1 MKKSIAMILAIVMM
15 MALVACGGG
24 NTSTPSTSNPGT
36 TSTPVQEGTA
46 GLNKPDEPVTADPAV
61 KYRDHVE
68 IAASAVP
75 TTLDPYQKS
84 DVSHDVAFKL
94 SHNQLIFYNYETRTY
109 EPELAVEWKTEAGDS
124 YWFKLRQG
132 VKFQNGEELTADD
145 VLWSWIERPKTMEK
159 VGVTSLVNLVDSV
172 EVINDYELRVKLKS
186 PNTDFLSTVGVSG
199 ASILNREA
207 CTADAANG
215 FSIGTGGWK
224 FTNHVA
230 NDQVSYEKFEDSW
243 VWAGKET
250 PTKTL
255 TLRQR
260 PEASA
265 VTVAVQIGECA
276 TAVSGNGNEYETM
289 KNNPSVRMNVFASET
304 LEFMYFNMKDGVLAD
319 DPNLRKAIAY
329 AIKYDDLNLARF
341 DGLATRQKNFWGP
354 NQPGRVELPDD
365 LTVDYDLEKAKD
377 YLSKSKQ
384 PNGCTINICTVA
396 VFETYAVVIME
407 NLKALGITVNVE
419 TLDGTGFNAKMNE
432 GVGYDIGIYNISLN
446 ANATRFSFICN
457 PTSTTNRAH
466 YDNPE
471 MLAKYDAAKAEPDEA
486 KRMELLKEIQYEFAE
501 DMPYVPFF
509 TGVSYTI
516 ENAKAGGAQ
525 WSADTKHDFTYVW
538 QQAE

>member
-1 MKKSIAMILAIVMM
+1 MKRTLAMILAIVMT
-15 MALVACGGG
+15 MALVACGGDKP
-24 NTSTPSTSNPGT
+24 TSTPSDPA
-36 TSTPVQEGTA
+36 TSTPVQQGTA
-46 GLNKPDEPVTADPAV
+46 GLNKPDEPVPADPAV

-68 IAASAVP
+68 IATSAVP
-75 TTLDPYQKS
+75 TSLDPYQKS

-145 VLWSWIERPKTMEK
+145 VLWTWIERPKTMEK
-159 VGVTSLVNLVDSV
+159 VGVTALVNLVDSV

-186 PNTDFLSTVGVSG
+186 PNTDFLSSVGVSG

-207 CTADAANG
+207 CAADAANG

-243 VWAGKET
+243 VWDGKET

-289 KNNPSVRMNVFASET
+289 KNDPSVRMNVFASET
-304 LEFMYFNMKDGVLAD
+304 LEFMYFNMKNGVLAD

-365 LTVDYDLEKAKD
+365 LTVDYNLEKAKE
-377 YLSKSKQ
+377 YMAKSKQ
-384 PNGCTINICTVA
+384 PNGCTINISTVA

-419 TLDGTGFNAKMNE
+419 TLDSTGFNAKMNE

-471 MLAKYDAAKAEPDEA
+471 MLAKYNAAKAEPDEA
-486 KRMELLKEIQYEFAE
+486 KRMELLKEIQYAFAE